1 MKERTM
7 PTTPHIETHL
17 IARETVPDI
26 VIGMSEG
33 LAVTLLA
40 RLIG

>member
-1 MKERTM
+1 M
-7 PTTPHIETHL
+7 PTTPHIETHFT
-17 IARETVPDI
+17 AREAVRDI

-33 LAVTLLA
+33 LSVTLLA